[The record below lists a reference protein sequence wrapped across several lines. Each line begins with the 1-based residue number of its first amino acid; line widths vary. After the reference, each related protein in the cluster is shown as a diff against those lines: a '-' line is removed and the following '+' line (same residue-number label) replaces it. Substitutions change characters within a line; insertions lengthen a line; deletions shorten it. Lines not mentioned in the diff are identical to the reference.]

1 KLLNLIIYF
10 KFNKKPDCHITV
22 IKLLHNAAIE
32 TGDPNN
38 GYRYFDGSWFL
49 CIYRCNLDVRS
60 ERRSSLSFIF
70 FFILRHNKL
79 TYLQIFRSSNLQI
92 FKSSYLQ
99 IFKSSNL
106 QIFKSSNLQIFK
118 SSNLQIFKSSN
129 LQIFKSTNL
138 QIFKS
143 SY

>member
-1 KLLNLIIYF
+1 
-10 KFNKKPDCHITV
+10 
-22 IKLLHNAAIE
+22 AIE

-70 FFILRHNKL
+70 FFILRHKKINL
-79 TYLQIFRSSNLQI
+79 SSNLQI
-92 FKSSYLQ
+92 FKSSNLQ
-99 IFKSSNL
+99 ILKSSNL

-118 SSNLQIFKSSN
+118 ASNHQLFKSSN
-129 LQIFKSTNL
+129 LQIFE
-138 QIFKS
+138 S
-143 SY
+143 SYKNI

>member
-1 KLLNLIIYF
+1 FFIKYLNFNCYLKI
-10 KFNKKPDCHITV
+10 NKKPDCHITV

-32 TGDPNN
+32 TGDLNN
-38 GYRYFDGSWFL
+38 GYRYFNGEWFL

-70 FFILRHNKL
+70 FFILRHKKL
-79 TYLQIFRSSNLQI
+79 T
-92 FKSSYLQ
+92 YLQ

-118 SSNLQIFKSSN
+118 SSNPVIKIFENSN
-129 LQIFKSTNL
+129 LKS
-138 QIFKS
+138 ISPIAYS
-143 SY
+143 SHVDHLHF